1 MNENKPVR
9 PSAKLSRAIQH
20 ASNIDS
26 LEPRTLLA
34 ALNSGEL
41 INRTITAGGQTDIH
55 TISVNSGVPFI
66 VALHDT
72 SNSSFTPRLK
82 VLSPSSAT
90 LIDQTSGDGM
100 AVLVPT
106 NSSGEYTI
114 QVSASSGTGSYSV
127 VAFRPTAA
135 TDNDVTLAD
144 SGHRF
149 ADTIGGAGDTDF
161 FYIEA
166 SAGNTVSATATQ
178 NTSNLVFD
186 PKLTL
191 VAPDGRIVGQ
201 TGDEEGVRIEERAN
215 KTGRYY
221 AMISD
226 DGGND
231 AGIFGFTATRVPG
244 AQYTG
249 DLDTLPLASGVTR
262 NINVPAGDADAFEL
276 PNIRAGDGV
285 SVTYA
290 RDSGQELDPDMVLYD
305 PNGAQV
311 IRGTRANGTSILSAT
326 ASMSG
331 SYWVVARDFEADDGG
346 TATFR
351 YDVTAGPN
359 GGRQTITG
367 TSGDDN
373 IIVTTN
379 STTLTVRLNGV
390 STNYDLDDLDGLE
403 IAGNDG
409 NDSIDMRG
417 SSFGSYVTGGG
428 DDDTLYGSTGN
439 DTLTSGAGRNR
450 LFGGDGKDRING
462 SGGRD
467 FLYGEGGDDRI
478 YGQAGND
485 YIDGGGNV
493 DRVYGGDG
501 EDSLLGGSSND
512 RIYAGAGNDTLIGGK
527 GNDQLDGEDGTD
539 LVQAKEAGDTL
550 ISIESQT

>member
-1 MNENKPVR
+1 MNDLMTVR
-9 PSAKLSRAIQH
+9 PSAKLSRAI
-20 ASNIDS
+20 NIDS

-41 INRTITAGGQTDIH
+41 INRTISSSGQTDIH
-55 TISVNSGVPFI
+55 TISVTSGVPFI

-72 SNSSFTPRLK
+72 SNSGFTPHLK
-82 VLSPSSAT
+82 VLSPGSAT
-90 LIDQTSGDGM
+90 LVDQSSGDGM

-106 NSSGEYTI
+106 NSSGQYTV
-114 QVSASSGTGSYSV
+114 QVSASSGTGSYSL
-127 VAFRPTAA
+127 VAFRPTVP
-135 TDNDVTLAD
+135 TDNNVTLAD

-149 ADTIGGAGDTDF
+149 ADTIGGSGDTDF
-161 FYIEA
+161 YYIDA
-166 SAGNTVSATATQ
+166 SAGNTVSVTATQ

-186 PKLTL
+186 PKLTF
-191 VAPDGRIVGQ
+191 VSPDGRIVGQ
-201 TGDEEGVRIEERAN
+201 AGDEEGVRFEERAT

-231 AGIFGFTATRVPG
+231 AGVFGFTATRVPG

-249 DLDTLPLASGVTR
+249 DVDTLPLASGVTR

-276 PNIRAGDGV
+276 PNVHAGDGI

-290 RDSGQELDPDMVLYD
+290 RDNGQELDPDMVLYD

-311 IRGTRANGTSILSAT
+311 IRGTRANGTSVLSAT
-326 ASMSG
+326 ASLSG

-351 YDVTAGPN
+351 YDITPGPN
-359 GGRQTITG
+359 SGRQTISG
-367 TSGDDN
+367 TSGNDN

-379 STTLTVRLNGV
+379 STTLTVKLNGT
-390 STNYDLDDLDGLE
+390 STTYDLDDLDGLE

-409 NDSIDMRG
+409 DDSIDMRG
-417 SSFGSYVTGGG
+417 SNFGSYVTGGSG
-428 DDDTLYGSTGN
+428 DDTIYGSSGN

-467 FLYGEGGDDRI
+467 FLYGEGGDDRV
-478 YGQAGND
+478 YGQGGND

-501 EDSLLGGSSND
+501 DDSLLGGSSND

-527 GNDQLDGEDGTD
+527 GNDQLDGEAGTD
-539 LVQAKEAGDTL
+539 LVLAKEAGDTL
-550 ISIESQT
+550 ISIESQA